1 MRWTAIVVAAGRGV
15 RFGRPKQLVQL
26 GGVPLVAWSVSTFA
40 RMPEIEGIV
49 VVTEGEWLAQMREAV
64 NAVSARAID
73 VVEGGATR
81 QASVRAGLA
90 AAGPCDAVLVHDGA
104 RPLVR
109 AQDVRAAMAQVRSG
123 RGAIL
128 ASPAVDTVK
137 IVDPATHVVRET
149 PDRANMWM
157 AQTPQLA
164 MRDDL
169 DGAHERALA
178 DGFEGTDDAMLLER
192 IGVEVIAVASS
203 GENFKITTPGD
214 LLRASVLPEVAHAP
228 VRRLG

>member
-1 MRWTAIVVAAGRGV
+1 
-15 RFGRPKQLVQL
+15 
-26 GGVPLVAWSVSTFA
+26 
-40 RMPEIEGIV
+40 
-49 VVTEGEWLAQMREAV
+49 
-64 NAVSARAID
+64 
-73 VVEGGATR
+73 
-81 QASVRAGLA
+81 
-90 AAGPCDAVLVHDGA
+90 
-104 RPLVR
+104 
-109 AQDVRAAMAQVRSG
+109 
-123 RGAIL
+123 
-128 ASPAVDTVK
+128 
-137 IVDPATHVVRET
+137 
-149 PDRANMWM
+149 MWM

-192 IGVEVIAVASS
+192 IGVEVVAVASS